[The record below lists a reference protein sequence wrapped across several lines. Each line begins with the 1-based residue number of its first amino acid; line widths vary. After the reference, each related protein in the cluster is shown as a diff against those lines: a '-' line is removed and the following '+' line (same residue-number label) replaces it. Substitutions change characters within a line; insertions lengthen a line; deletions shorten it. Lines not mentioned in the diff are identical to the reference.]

1 MGKRI
6 IPQRRGRG
14 TTTYRSPSHRF
25 KGKISYRPYD
35 DKERNSSVPGKIIDL
50 FHCPGHSA
58 PLVKIKF
65 ETGDEI
71 LLAAPIGAF
80 TNKEVYSG
88 INAPVENG
96 NILPLKNIPIGTSI
110 YNIEGNPGDGGKYIR
125 SSGSSAKIVGKLENK
140 ITIQFPSKKQKTF
153 SELCRA
159 TIGIVSGSGR
169 LEKPFGKAGKRF
181 YAMKARNRLYPL
193 TSGVSMNAVD
203 HPFGSG
209 RGKHIGKPKT
219 VGKFAPPGRKVGLI
233 RARRTGIKK

>member
-6 IPQRRGRG
+6 IAQHRGRG
-14 TTTYRSPSHRF
+14 TTTYRAPSHNF

-35 DKERNSSVPGKIIDL
+35 DKEKISSVSGKITDL
-50 FHCPGHSA
+50 IHCPGHSA
-58 PLVKIKF
+58 PLAKIQF

-71 LLAAPIGAF
+71 LLAAPLGLS
-80 TNKEVYSG
+80 TNKIIYSG
-88 INAPVENG
+88 VNAPVEDG

-110 YNIEGNPGDGGKYIR
+110 FNIERNPGDGGKYIR
-125 SSGSSAKIVGKLENK
+125 SSGSSAKIVAKLDNK
-140 ITIQFPSKKQKTF
+140 VTVQFPSKKEKTL
-153 SELCRA
+153 SDSCRA

-169 LEKPFGKAGKRF
+169 LEKPFAKAGKRF

-209 RGKHIGKPKT
+209 RGKHIGKSKT

-233 RARRTGIKK
+233 RARRTGVKK